1 MAVIPDTIASDEPK
15 VQTAPRIRTDWVAY
29 VFVSFF
35 TVPFILFNILPILFG
50 FYLAFHNWSIIG
62 TPSFV
67 GFGNFVRAYNDRLL
81 WQALFNT
88 LRYALVIV
96 PAVVVLAY
104 LAALFVH
111 QRWPLSGLA
120 RTFFFAPNVV
130 AATVVG
136 LVWVAVLDSKTGPVN
151 ALLTSFGASAI
162 PWLTS
167 TQWAWIGI
175 SAASVWWDL
184 GLAFVLFLA
193 ALQDVPRELEEAA
206 TVDGARWDQKLR
218 YVILPATWPTVVMV
232 LTLQLISTLRIFSQV
247 YLMTAGGPAGTT
259 MSVIQ
264 HIYNSAV
271 VRNMMG
277 YASAV
282 SIILF
287 VVILTLA
294 ALQGRLLRR
303 GGR

>member
-1 MAVIPDTIASDEPK
+1 MVAIHETIASKSRRRPSES
-15 VQTAPRIRTDWVAY
+15 RTDWVAY
-29 VFVSFF
+29 LFVSFF
-35 TVPFILFNILPILFG
+35 TVPFLLFNVLPVLFG
-50 FYLAFHNWSIIG
+50 FYLAFTNWSIIG
-62 TPSFV
+62 TPSFA
-67 GFGNFVRAYNDRLL
+67 GFDNFTRAYNDRLL
-81 WQALFNT
+81 WQAFFNT

-96 PAVVVLAY
+96 PSVVILAY
-104 LAALFVH
+104 LAALYVH
-111 QRWPLSGLA
+111 QRWALSGLA
-120 RTFFFAPNVV
+120 RTLFFAPNVV

-136 LVWVAVLDSKTGPVN
+136 LVWVAVLDNRTGPVN
-151 ALLTSFGASAI
+151 ELLALVGGPSI

-167 TQWAWIGI
+167 TQWAWVGI
-175 SAASVWWDL
+175 SAASIWWDL

-206 TVDGARWDQKLR
+206 TVDGARWDQTLR
-218 YVILPATWPTVVMV
+218 YVILPATWPTIVMV

-282 SIILF
+282 SMILF

-294 ALQGRLLRR
+294 ALQGRFLKRR
-303 GGR
+303 GR